1 MSWFKTLS
9 LMLLIL
15 TVTACGDFKVRTLS
29 HNEVDQIAS
38 IQVAGSSGRIGQIY
52 TRQLKDQLMIDPGIT
67 PTHRLESKLSVSSA
81 SALSVVGS
89 SSNLKKMTMSASFT
103 LTNLTTGKMEL
114 TESISTKATLGAISS
129 YYGQDVSETQGQ
141 ERLAKLLAD
150 RVANRMQ
157 LFFIARDN

>member
-1 MSWFKTLS
+1 MSWFKALS
-9 LMLLIL
+9 LLLLL
-15 TVTACGDFKVRTLS
+15 TVAGCGDFKVRTLS
-29 HNEVDQIAS
+29 GGEFDQIAS
-38 IQVAGSSGRIGQIY
+38 ILVVRSSGRIGQIY

-67 PTHRLESKLSVSSA
+67 PTHRLESNLSVSSA
-81 SALSVVGS
+81 STLSVVGS

-103 LTNLTTGKMEL
+103 LTNLTTGKVEL
-114 TESISTKATLGAISS
+114 TESILTRATLGAISS

-157 LFFIARDN
+157 MFFIDRDN